1 MKESFDLDQAL
12 ERMKRETPEVPADFH
27 ARWMD
32 AVRGEAEASAPP
44 AAGEKKGVA
53 QWRRILSMVA
63 IAIFLVGGTLLTRGR
78 LNAMILKKNGEP
90 VRWKTAEGTKT
101 DTEKEESES
110 DAAESAPAA
119 NEAMAYNQAAQSA
132 PMNEAGESAG
142 GAAEYDAAGYDAAVY
157 DAAMYS
163 EAAYDAPAYEGVVS
177 GEANLT
183 MAGGAAST
191 EARRSALMTSAA
203 VTEETAEM
211 EEAAEMDEAP
221 EMAVAATNAP
231 AAKAPAAVAAANA
244 PAAEA
249 PTIVPAGG
257 VRTTEAPMAAE
268 EKAAKT
274 VGILATDADA
284 PSSFWEQAGAFFV
297 DMGRFIL
304 YALPVILGAAAL
316 AVVFALIDRRRRKRK
331 TDRSE

>member
-101 DTEKEESES
+101 DPEKEEAES
-110 DAAESAPAA
+110 DAGESAPAA

-142 GAAEYDAAGYDAAVY
+142 GAAEYDAA
-157 DAAMYS
+157 MYS

-183 MAGGAAST
+183 MVGGAAPT

-231 AAKAPAAVAAANA
+231 AAKAPAAVAA
-244 PAAEA
+244 
-249 PTIVPAGG
+249 GG
-257 VRTTEAPMAAE
+257 VRTTEAPVVAE

>member
-90 VRWKTAEGTKT
+90 VRWKTAEEPKT
-101 DTEKEESES
+101 DPEKEEAES
-110 DAAESAPAA
+110 DAGESAPAA

-132 PMNEAGESAG
+132 AMNEAGESAG
-142 GAAEYDAAGYDAAVY
+142 GAAGYDAAVY

-183 MAGGAAST
+183 MAGGAAPT

-203 VTEETAEM
+203 VTEEAAEMDEAPEM

-231 AAKAPAAVAAANA
+231 AAKAPAAVAA
-244 PAAEA
+244 
-249 PTIVPAGG
+249 GG
-257 VRTTEAPMAAE
+257 VRTTEAPVVAE